1 MARRPYFGEERSALA
16 AWSGR
21 LGIFALVVAALS
33 AIVVRTGLLEI
44 GPALATFGAALAC
57 AALAVLLALAS
68 SIPIWRQGKTGI
80 GRAVLGLFLGAALL
94 AYPAY
99 LGSRALKLPAINDIT
114 TNPADPPRFAV
125 LARLRPRGS
134 SDYPGAA
141 AAAMQRQA
149 YSVIEPLQVSATPQV
164 AYEATL
170 ALVQKRKWRVV
181 DALAPS
187 PARRNGT
194 IEAIAQ
200 TMLMGF
206 RDDIAI
212 RVSPAGGGAQIDMR
226 SASRYGKHD
235 FGANAARIVSFLSD
249 LDDAISAMPPD
260 RRQPAQRQPQRP
272 PQQPRR

>member
-44 GPALATFGAALAC
+44 GPALATFAAALAC

-68 SIPIWRQGKTGI
+68 GIPIWRQGKTGI
-80 GRAVLGLFLGAALL
+80 GRAVLGFFLGAVLL

-114 TNPADPPRFAV
+114 TNPSDPPRFAV

-141 AAAMQRQA
+141 AAALQREA
-149 YSVIEPLQVSATPQV
+149 YSVIEPLQVAATPQV

-187 PARRNGT
+187 AARRNGT

-272 PQQPRR
+272 QQPKR

>member
-1 MARRPYFGEERSALA
+1 PGA
-16 AWSGR
+16 AS
-21 LGIFALVVAALS
+21 AALQ
-33 AIVVRTGLLEI
+33 RE
-44 GPALATFGAALAC
+44 
-57 AALAVLLALAS
+57 
-68 SIPIWRQGKTGI
+68 
-80 GRAVLGLFLGAALL
+80 
-94 AYPAY
+94 AYPA
-99 LGSRALKLPAINDIT
+99 
-114 TNPADPPRFAV
+114 
-125 LARLRPRGS
+125 
-134 SDYPGAA
+134 
-141 AAAMQRQA
+141 
-149 YSVIEPLQVSATPQV
+149 IEPLQVSATPQV

-212 RVSPAGGGAQIDMR
+212 RVSPSGGGAQIDMR

-249 LDDAISAMPPD
+249 LDDAISAMPPE
-260 RRQPAQRQPQRP
+260 RRQPSQPQRP
-272 PQQPRR
+272 QRPRQPRR

>member
-1 MARRPYFGEERSALA
+1 ETARMARRPYFGEERSALA

-44 GPALATFGAALAC
+44 GPALATFAAALVC

-68 SIPIWRQGKTGI
+68 SNPIWRQGKTGI
-80 GRAVLGLFLGAALL
+80 GRAVLGMFLGAALL

-134 SDYPGAA
+134 SDYPGASA
-141 AAAMQRQA
+141 AALQREA
-149 YSVIEPLQVSATPQV
+149 YSVIEPLQVAATPQV

-200 TMLMGF
+200 T
-206 RDDIAI
+206 
-212 RVSPAGGGAQIDMR
+212 
-226 SASRYGKHD
+226 
-235 FGANAARIVSFLSD
+235 
-249 LDDAISAMPPD
+249 
-260 RRQPAQRQPQRP
+260 
-272 PQQPRR
+272 

>member
-16 AWSGR
+16 AWAGR

-33 AIVVRTGLLEI
+33 AVVVRTGLLEI
-44 GPALATFGAALAC
+44 GPALATFAAALVC

-68 SIPIWRQGKTGI
+68 SVPIWRQGKTGI

-141 AAAMQRQA
+141 SAALQRQA
-149 YSVIEPLQVSATPQV
+149 YPVIEPLQVTATPQV

-187 PARRNGT
+187 AARRNGT

-212 RVSPAGGGAQIDMR
+212 RVSPSGGGAQIDMR
-226 SASRYGKHD
+226 SASRYGTHD
-235 FGANAARIVSFLSD
+235 FGANAGRIVSFLSD
-249 LDDAISAMPPD
+249 LDDVISAMPPE

-272 PQQPRR
+272 QPRR

>member
-16 AWSGR
+16 TWAGR

-33 AIVVRTGLLEI
+33 AVVVRTGLLEI
-44 GPALATFGAALAC
+44 GPALATFAAALAC

-68 SIPIWRQGKTGI
+68 SVPIWRQGKTGI

-141 AAAMQRQA
+141 SAALQRQA
-149 YSVIEPLQVSATPQV
+149 YPAIEPLQVSATPQV

-212 RVSPAGGGAQIDMR
+212 RVSPSGGSAQIDMR
-226 SASRYGKHD
+226 SASRYGQHD
-235 FGANAARIVSFLSD
+235 FGANAGRIVSFLSD
-249 LDDAISAMPPD
+249 LDDVISAMPPE
-260 RRQPAQRQPQRP
+260 RRQPSQPQRP
-272 PQQPRR
+272 QRPQQPRR

>member
-16 AWSGR
+16 TWAGR

-33 AIVVRTGLLEI
+33 AVVVRTGLLEI
-44 GPALATFGAALAC
+44 GPALATFAAALAC

-68 SIPIWRQGKTGI
+68 SVPIWRQGKTGI

-141 AAAMQRQA
+141 SAALQRQA
-149 YSVIEPLQVSATPQV
+149 YPTIEPLQVSATPQV

-212 RVSPAGGGAQIDMR
+212 RVSPSGGSAQIDMR
-226 SASRYGKHD
+226 SASRYGQHD
-235 FGANAARIVSFLSD
+235 FGANAGRIVSFLSD
-249 LDDAISAMPPD
+249 LDDVISAMPPE
-260 RRQPAQRQPQRP
+260 RRQPSQPQRP
-272 PQQPRR
+272 QRPQQPRR

>member
-16 AWSGR
+16 TWAGR

-33 AIVVRTGLLEI
+33 AVVVRTGLLEI
-44 GPALATFGAALAC
+44 GPALATFAAALAC

-68 SIPIWRQGKTGI
+68 SVPIWRQGKTGI

-141 AAAMQRQA
+141 SAALQREA
-149 YSVIEPLQVSATPQV
+149 YPAIEPLQVSATPQV

-212 RVSPAGGGAQIDMR
+212 RVSPSGGGAQIDMR

-249 LDDAISAMPPD
+249 LDDAISAMPPE
-260 RRQPAQRQPQRP
+260 RRQPSQPQR

>member
-16 AWSGR
+16 TWAGR

-33 AIVVRTGLLEI
+33 AVVVRTGLLEI
-44 GPALATFGAALAC
+44 GPALATFAAALAC

-68 SIPIWRQGKTGI
+68 SVPIWRQGKTGI

-141 AAAMQRQA
+141 SAALQREA
-149 YSVIEPLQVSATPQV
+149 YPAIEPLQVSATPQV

-212 RVSPAGGGAQIDMR
+212 RVSPSGGGAQIDMR
-226 SASRYGKHD
+226 SASRYGQHD
-235 FGANAARIVSFLSD
+235 FGANAGRIVSFLSD
-249 LDDAISAMPPD
+249 LDDVISAMPPE
-260 RRQPAQRQPQRP
+260 RRQPSQPQRP
-272 PQQPRR
+272 QRPQQPRR

>member
-16 AWSGR
+16 TWAGR

-33 AIVVRTGLLEI
+33 AVVVRTGLLEI
-44 GPALATFGAALAC
+44 GPALATFAAALVC

-68 SIPIWRQGKTGI
+68 SVPIWRQGKTGI

-141 AAAMQRQA
+141 SAALQRQA
-149 YSVIEPLQVSATPQV
+149 YSAIEPLQVAATPQV

-212 RVSPAGGGAQIDMR
+212 RVSPSGGGAQIDMR

-249 LDDAISAMPPD
+249 LDDAISAMPPE
-260 RRQPAQRQPQRP
+260 RRQPSQPQRP
-272 PQQPRR
+272 QRPQPRR

>member
-16 AWSGR
+16 TWAGR

-44 GPALATFGAALAC
+44 GPALATFAAALVC

-68 SIPIWRQGKTGI
+68 SVPIWRQGKTGI

-141 AAAMQRQA
+141 SAALQRQA
-149 YSVIEPLQVSATPQV
+149 YSAIEPLQVAATPQV

-212 RVSPAGGGAQIDMR
+212 RVSPSGGGAQIDMR
-226 SASRYGKHD
+226 SASRYGHHD

-249 LDDAISAMPPD
+249 LDDAISAMPPE
-260 RRQPAQRQPQRP
+260 RRQPSQPQRP
-272 PQQPRR
+272 QRPQQPRR

>member
-33 AIVVRTGLLEI
+33 AVVVRTGLLEI
-44 GPALATFGAALAC
+44 GPALATFGAALVC

-68 SIPIWRQGKTGI
+68 SVPIWRQGKTGI

-134 SDYPGAA
+134 SDYPGQATAA
-141 AAAMQRQA
+141 LQRQA

-212 RVSPAGGGAQIDMR
+212 RVSPAGSGAQIDMR
-226 SASRYGKHD
+226 SASRYGKQD

-249 LDDAISAMPPD
+249 LDDVISAMPPE
-260 RRQPAQRQPQRP
+260 RRQPSQPQRP
-272 PQQPRR
+272 QHPQPRR

>member
-33 AIVVRTGLLEI
+33 AVVVRTGLLEI
-44 GPALATFGAALAC
+44 GPALATFGAALVC

-68 SIPIWRQGKTGI
+68 SVPIWRQGKTGI

-134 SDYPGAA
+134 SDYPGQATAA
-141 AAAMQRQA
+141 LQRQA

-164 AYEATL
+164 AYEVTL
-170 ALVQKRKWRVV
+170 ALVHKRKWRVV

-212 RVSPAGGGAQIDMR
+212 RVSPAGSGAQIDMR
-226 SASRYGKHD
+226 SASRYGKQD

-249 LDDAISAMPPD
+249 LDDVISAMPPE
-260 RRQPAQRQPQRP
+260 RRQPSQPQRP
-272 PQQPRR
+272 QRPQPRR

>member
-1 MARRPYFGEERSALA
+1 MARRPYFGEKRSALA

-33 AIVVRTGLLEI
+33 AVVVRTGLLEI
-44 GPALATFGAALAC
+44 GPALATFGAALVC

-68 SIPIWRQGKTGI
+68 SVPIWRQGKTGI

-134 SDYPGAA
+134 SDYPGQATAA
-141 AAAMQRQA
+141 LQRQA

-170 ALVQKRKWRVV
+170 ALVHKRKWRVV

-212 RVSPAGGGAQIDMR
+212 RVSPAGSGAQIDMR
-226 SASRYGKHD
+226 SASRYGKQD

-249 LDDAISAMPPD
+249 LDDVISAMPPE
-260 RRQPAQRQPQRP
+260 RRQPSQPQRP
-272 PQQPRR
+272 QRPQPRR

>member
-44 GPALATFGAALAC
+44 GPALATFAAALVC

-80 GRAVLGLFLGAALL
+80 GRAVLGMFLGAALL